1 MTRNTHRSH
10 PGILRTIPRIA
21 LLTAVLFAPLIAM
34 QSVEAASTLIL
45 EDTYSPPSNAGL
57 VIIAS
62 LTR

>member
-1 MTRNTHRSH
+1 MTRNIHRSH
-10 PGILRTIPRIA
+10 PGILRMIPRVA

-34 QSVEAASTLIL
+34 QSVEAASSSIL
-45 EDTYSPPSNAGL
+45 EDTYSPPGNAGL